1 MALTQAEKQ
10 RILDAACKWFEQSV
24 VDAHLR
30 NTRKLSD
37 PKHFDLNPFLLVYLA
52 NFMAGNATPENI
64 ARALILP
71 RSLGTSINTTFGTQ
85 MQSFIS
91 AIQDAVGST
100 ASGMDI
106 EFTDQIDGRRKY
118 CQVKAGPNTINKDDV
133 ETIANHFKNVRNL
146 SRTNNL
152 RIPNDDMIVGVLYG
166 ERTALSGHYKRI
178 TRQYDYDV
186 IIGQDFWHRLTGDE
200 HFYHELITAIGSV
213 ANKVD
218 CSKELESIIQQLA
231 RHPTIRE
238 LAAST
243 EQ

>member
-1 MALTQAEKQ
+1 MPLSATEKQ
-10 RILDAACKWFEQSV
+10 KILDAACTWFEETV
-24 VDAHLR
+24 ATAHLK
-30 NTRKLSD
+30 NTRKLVS
-37 PKHFDLNPFLLVYLA
+37 PKEFKINPFLVVYLA
-52 NFMAGNATPENI
+52 NFMAGNATPESI

-71 RSLGTSINTTFGTQ
+71 RALGTSINTTFGTQ

-106 EFTDQIDGRRKY
+106 EFTDQLDGRRKY

-133 ETIANHFKNVRNL
+133 ETIANHFKAVRNL

-166 ERTALSGHYKRI
+166 EPEALSAHYKRI
-178 TRQYDYDV
+178 TSQYDYEV
-186 IIGQDFWHRLTGDE
+186 VIGQDFWHRLTGDE
-200 HFYHELITAIGSV
+200 HFYHALISAIGGV

-218 CSKELESIIQQLA
+218 CSKELEGVIQELA
-231 RHPTIRE
+231 KHPTIQA
-238 LAAST
+238 LAKSN
-243 EQ
+243 